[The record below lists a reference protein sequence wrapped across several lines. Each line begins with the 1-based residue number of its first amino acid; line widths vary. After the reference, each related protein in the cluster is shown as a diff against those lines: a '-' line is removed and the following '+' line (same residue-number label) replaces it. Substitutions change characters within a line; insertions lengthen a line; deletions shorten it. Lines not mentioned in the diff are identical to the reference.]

1 VDGTELC
8 RALAATTTAAYD
20 CRRCGACCLSPD
32 GGDGYV
38 VLEGDEPERL
48 RRLGLPVVT
57 NGRGEVCLGTVP
69 HDGPGR
75 GRTCVAL
82 DGSAG
87 HPKGRGC
94 GCTVYEDRPAR
105 CRQFEMGSDLC
116 RQARLRVG
124 LPL

>member
-8 RALAATTTAAYD
+8 RALAATTAAAYD

-32 GGDGYV
+32 DGDRYV

-48 RRLGLPVVT
+48 RRLGLPVFA
-57 NGRGEVCLGTVP
+57 NGRGEVCLGTVA

-75 GRTCVAL
+75 GRACVAL
-82 DGSAG
+82 DGAAWF
-87 HPKGRGC
+87 GC

-105 CRQFEMGSDLC
+105 CRQFEMGSVLC